1 MYPLLFR
8 LGDFSLHTYGVLLA
22 AAFLLAIWVA
32 LREARR
38 QGMDTNQVMDLFFYI
53 LIAALI
59 GSRVFYVLTS
69 WHEFRD
75 HPIDVVRFWKGGLVF
90 YGGFLCAVVVGT
102 YYVWKHNLN
111 FPQLADLVAPSVAL
125 GQAIGRLGC
134 FSAGCCFGKPTDL
147 PWACVFTS
155 PDSLAPLGIPLHPTQ
170 LYESA
175 ATFVIF
181 LALLRMRRR
190 EKFQGKLIWYYVL
203 FYAGVRFFLEFLRAD
218 PRGFLIPEALSTSQ
232 AIAIPLS
239 ILAIA
244 MIWRKKD

>member
-38 QGMDTNQVMDLFFYI
+38 QGMDTQQVMDLFFYV

-59 GSRVFYVLTS
+59 GSRVFYVLTN

-102 YYVWKHNLN
+102 YYVRKHNLN
-111 FPQLADLVAPSVAL
+111 FPQLADLVAPSIAL

-155 PDSLAPLGIPLHPTQ
+155 PESLAPLGIPLHPTQ

-218 PRGFLIPEALSTSQ
+218 PRGFLIPEVLSTSQ

>member
-1 MYPLLFR
+1 MYPILLRF
-8 LGDFSLHTYGVLLA
+8 GDFSVHTYGALLA

-38 QGMDTNQVMDLFFYI
+38 QGMDTNRVMDLFFYI

-59 GSRVFYVLTS
+59 GSRVFYVLTN
-69 WHEFRD
+69 WHEFRE

-102 YYVWKHNLN
+102 YYVRKHNLN
-111 FPQLADLVAPSVAL
+111 FSQLADLVAPSIAL

-175 ATFVIF
+175 ATFTIF
-181 LALLRMRRR
+181 LVLLRMRRR
-190 EKFQGKLIWYYVL
+190 EKYQGKLIWYYVL
-203 FYAGVRFFLEFLRAD
+203 FYAAVRFSLEFLRAD
-218 PRGFLIPEALSTSQ
+218 PRGFLIPEVLSTSQ
-232 AIAIPLS
+232 AIAIPLA
-239 ILAIA
+239 ILAIF